1 RARDIRPDVSGL
13 QRRQADAHETAKRL
27 QTAAGQSLF
36 AEDIPRHVAR
46 SGYGAPVVAS
56 GADASRRRGR
66 YSGLVMPLYEY
77 ECTPCGHQ
85 FEVIR
90 KFSDPPEEKCPKCG
104 GPVHKLQSAPAFQ
117 FKGSGWYVTDY
128 GKSGQSDSKAGS
140 DSKSDSKKEGAT
152 ETAGKTG

>member
-1 RARDIRPDVSGL
+1 
-13 QRRQADAHETAKRL
+13 
-27 QTAAGQSLF
+27 
-36 AEDIPRHVAR
+36 
-46 SGYGAPVVAS
+46 
-56 GADASRRRGR
+56 
-66 YSGLVMPLYEY
+66 MPLYEY
-77 ECTPCGHQ
+77 ECTACGHQ

-140 DSKSDSKKEGAT
+140 DNKSDTKKDGAT
-152 ETAGKTG
+152 ETAGKTESAGANSTSTSSTPAASGTTSQKSGD